1 MRKELRIMGR
11 VSVLLGVLMLVGFSC
26 KSNIASVNVNV
37 NAAAKTVVNAVNAVN
52 TNSVKQRVTK
62 EAAVA
67 EAKAVYIL
75 QEGQGIDFTNGPCLS
90 NNLLPDWVADVAHN
104 PRQPVDDLPEN
115 QCRAYREGTA
125 KHFVELDPEG
135 QLIRAL

>member
-1 MRKELRIMGR
+1 MGNKLTI
-11 VSVLLGVLMLVGFSC
+11 VMALSTLLLLGISC
-26 KSNIASVNVNV
+26 KSPYGEVNVNT
-37 NAAAKTVVNAVNAVN
+37 NAAAKGIVNAGKRI
-52 TNSVKQRVTK
+52 TQ

-67 EAKAVYIL
+67 EAKAVFVKKES
-75 QEGQGIDFTNGPCLS
+75 EGVDFSNGPCLS
-90 NNLLPDWVADVAHN
+90 NNLLSDWVADIAHN

-115 QCRAYREGTA
+115 QCSAYREGTA